1 MFSLNQID
9 GESIFYQID
18 QSGKVS
24 DVGKLRKSLFEEPFL
39 IFFLFVSPRAKNL
52 WSEALGTQIKTI

>member
-24 DVGKLRKSLFEEPFL
+24 DVGKLRKSLFEWSFIMFF
-39 IFFLFVSPRAKNL
+39 IFVWPRAENL
-52 WSEALGTQIKTI
+52 